1 MRRLVGSASL
11 RGAKRRSNLSSDSV
25 PHSRAL
31 SGAEGLLWGISSLIV
46 FTCFVT
52 IAISGCGIYSFNPKG
67 KSSIKTIAIE
77 PFENKTSEFGFTDRL
92 TEIVTDAFI
101 KDGNL
106 KVVPSAN
113 ADAVLIGTLLSYSRA
128 PLRFDINDQVA
139 EYKVRLEFEV
149 VLRNPQDQSDILKDR
164 FLQEASYDATTETEE
179 DGQQRAG
186 QKLVEAILNRTTK
199 SW

>member
-1 MRRLVGSASL
+1 MPHRLLWELSSVIVLASL
-11 RGAKRRSNLSSDSV
+11 LS
-25 PHSRAL
+25 
-31 SGAEGLLWGISSLIV
+31 
-46 FTCFVT
+46 FVN
-52 IAISGCGIYSFNPKG
+52 SGCGVYSFNPKG

-113 ADAVLIGTLLSYSRA
+113 ADAVLIGTLLSYGRA

-149 VLRNPQDQSDILKDR
+149 VLRNPQDQSEILKDR
-164 FLQEASYDATTETEE
+164 FLQEASYDAVTETEE
-179 DGQQRAG
+179 DGQKRAG
-186 QKLVEAILNRTTK
+186 EKLVEAILNRTTK

>member
-1 MRRLVGSASL
+1 MREKLFSIARA
-11 RGAKRRSNLSSDSV
+11 V
-25 PHSRAL
+25 PHR
-31 SGAEGLLWGISSLIV
+31 LLWGMSSLII

-52 IAISGCGIYSFNPKG
+52 FVNPGCGVYSFNPKG

-128 PLRFDINDQVA
+128 PLRFDLNDQVA

-149 VLRNPQDQSDILKDR
+149 LLRNPQDQSDILKDR
-164 FLQEASYDATTETEE
+164 FLQEAAYDAVTETEE
-179 DGQQRAG
+179 DGQKRAG
-186 QKLVEAILNRTTK
+186 EKLVEAILNRTTK

>member
-1 MRRLVGSASL
+1 MRSLAGRVSL
-11 RGAKRRSNLSSDSV
+11 RDVNRRRRSAVSV
-25 PHSRAL
+25 PNSPLRGVSPILIAAL
-31 SGAEGLLWGISSLIV
+31 LAVAL
-46 FTCFVT
+46 
-52 IAISGCGIYSFNPKG
+52 AGCGVYSFNPKG
-67 KSSIKTIAIE
+67 KSSIKTIAVE

-106 KVVPSAN
+106 KVVPLAN

-128 PLRFDINDQVA
+128 PLRFDLNDQVA

-149 VLRNPQDQSDILKDR
+149 ILRNPQDQSDILKDR
-164 FLQEASYDATTETEE
+164 FLQEASYDAVTETEE

-186 QKLVEAILNRTTK
+186 EKLVEAILNRTTK